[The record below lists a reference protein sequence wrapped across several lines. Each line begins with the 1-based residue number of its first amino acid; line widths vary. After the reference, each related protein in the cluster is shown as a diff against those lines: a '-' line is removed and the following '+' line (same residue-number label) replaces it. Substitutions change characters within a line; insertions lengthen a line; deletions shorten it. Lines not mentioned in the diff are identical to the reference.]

1 MSAFVLTS
9 IGYRRVLYKSR
20 GAYSLVELLVVI
32 AIVGTLITLLLP
44 AVQQARAAAR
54 RISCDNNLKQLGLG
68 LQNYESAMRRLPSG
82 YVFKKGVEGN
92 HAGVGWG
99 AMIMPYLEQNA
110 VFGQLDFNVPLF
122 DPRNA
127 SVREQHLAVF
137 LCPEDAVSV
146 LGFVEMGTERYAMA
160 SYVGSFGPPDLDETQ
175 EKRDGIFSRNSKTR
189 FAEILDGL
197 SNTIACGERQ
207 NGPFRKGGVHGVHFS
222 YETTWAGAVREV
234 TDSSDDHGH
243 MVLFQAGNTPNSP
256 YSDDRDVS
264 APHVGYAN
272 FLFGDGS
279 IRLITDQVDLN
290 VYIGLTTRAG
300 GELLS
305 SEN

>member
-1 MSAFVLTS
+1 MLTS
-9 IGYRRVLYKSR
+9 FGNRRVLCNCR
-20 GAYSLVELLVVI
+20 WAFSLVELLVVI

-54 RISCDNNLKQLGLG
+54 RISCDNNFKQMGLG

-82 YVFKKGVEGN
+82 YVFKKGLEGN
-92 HAGVGWG
+92 HSGFGWG
-99 AMIMPYLEQNA
+99 ATILPYLEQNS
-110 VFGQLDFNVPLF
+110 VYGQLDFNIPLF

-137 LCPEDAVSV
+137 LCPEDTVSA
-146 LGFVEMGTERYAMA
+146 LGFVAMGTERYAMA

-189 FAEILDGL
+189 LAEIIDGL

-207 NGPFRKGGVHGVHFS
+207 NGPFRKGGVHGLHFS
-222 YETTWAGAVREV
+222 YETTWAGAIREV
-234 TDSSDDHGH
+234 ADSTDDHGH
-243 MVLFQAGNTPNSP
+243 MVLFQAGHTPNCA

-272 FLFGDGS
+272 FLFCDGS
-279 IRLITDQVDLN
+279 VRLITDQVDLQ
-290 VYIGLTTRAG
+290 VYLALTTRGG
-300 GELLS
+300 GEIIS
-305 SEN
+305 SDH